1 MTATLDAALLSRHA
15 LVPLLGTTPPP
26 ATASRADAIR
36 HYGHDTPI
44 QQQRVAVWACW
55 AALEQLA
62 REVAEID
69 PKPVVVRARTMDTE
83 GVPP

>member
-15 LVPLLGTTPPP
+15 LVPLLGTNPPP
-26 ATASRADAIR
+26 ATASRAEAIR

-55 AALEQLA
+55 AALERVHLA
-62 REVAEID
+62 GVREG
-69 PKPVVVRARTMDTE
+69 RRGMTMGDIE
-83 GVPP
+83 